1 MLRNRI
7 THLLTVTALAAT
19 VAVPVFGASAAGTNT
34 TTLTMHALK
43 GDIPTADP
51 ALTSDTTSGQLI
63 SELFTTLVRGDEQ
76 DLSKILPGMAQ
87 TWDIS
92 TDHLT
97 YTFHLRN
104 NIPWVKWDKAS
115 GKVVEVT
122 DASGKPVMVTAHDFE
137 YGIKRVVDPRTGS
150 NYTTGD
156 DEIIVGANDYTNYT
170 APVPAGGTPDPNATM
185 DPAALQKLSD
195 AVGVKATDDTTLVVT
210 LTKPYAFALGVLG
223 FGVNAAVPQAAIE
236 KYADKWT
243 EPGNMYS
250 YGPYVISDWKH
261 SASMTLVANPFW
273 PGIENSPKPSITT
286 INWLM
291 VDDAPAFNS
300 YLQGTQDVD
309 TPVPVEQMDRIKADP
324 KLSKEEFI
332 GPSYCTY
339 YYGFNV
345 TKAPVDDA
353 RVRLALSESIDRQSI
368 VTNITKAG
376 QIPARWMGRPG
387 LAFAPTLDNWPDG
400 GVGYDVAD
408 AKKQLQSYLDE
419 KKITVDQLPQ
429 ITLALNQSAGH
440 VNIAQAVQQMWQ
452 KSLGIKVQL
461 QTQEWKVYL
470 NTQQKDASQVF
481 RLGWCQDY
489 NDESDF
495 IVETFTTGQPQ
506 NYGKYSNAD
515 FDKLA
520 AAAAVEQDATKRL
533 DDYKQLETTL
543 VKTDAAIAPIY
554 WYTTVVLTKPYVH
567 RTYGLDTERWEKW
580 TMDPH

>member
-1 MLRNRI
+1 MVAALGA
-7 THLLTVTALAAT
+7 TA
-19 VAVPVFGASAAGTNT
+19 AVPAFGASAAGNNT

-51 ALTSDTTSGQLI
+51 ALASDTTSGQLA
-63 SELFTTLVRGDEQ
+63 SETFTTLVRGDEQ
-76 DLSKILPGMAQ
+76 DLSKILPGMA
-87 TWDIS
+87 TKWDVS
-92 TDHLT
+92 DDKLT

-104 NIPWVKWDKAS
+104 NIPWVKWDTS
-115 GKVVEVT
+115 LNKVVELT
-122 DASGKPVMVTAHDFE
+122 DSSGNPLMVNAHDFE

-156 DEIIVGANDYTNYT
+156 DEVIAGANDLTSYT
-170 APVPAGGTPDPNATM
+170 APVPASGTPDPNATM

-195 AVGVKATDDTTLVVT
+195 AVGVKATDDWTLQVKVA
-210 LTKPYAFALGVLG
+210 KPYAFALGVLG
-223 FGVNAAVPQAAIE
+223 FQVNTAIPQSVVE
-236 KYADKWT
+236 KYGDKWT
-243 EPGNMYS
+243 EPGNAWS

-273 PGIENSPKPSITT
+273 PDLKADNMPKPSITT

-291 VDDAPAFNS
+291 IDDTPAFTD
-300 YLQGTQDVD
+300 YLQGTNDVD
-309 TPVPVEQMDRIKADP
+309 TPIPLEQIDRIKADP
-324 KLSKEEFI
+324 KLSKELFI

-353 RVRLALSESIDRQSI
+353 RVRLALSEAIDRASI
-368 VTNITKAG
+368 VKNVTKGG
-376 QIPARWMGRPG
+376 QVPARWMGRPG
-387 LAFAPTLDNWPDG
+387 LAFAPTPDNWPEG

-419 KKITVDQLPQ
+419 KKITVDKLPQ
-429 ITLALNQSAGH
+429 ITLGLNQSAGH
-440 VNIAQAVQQMWQ
+440 VNIAQAIQQMWQ
-452 KSLGIKVQL
+452 TSLGIKVQL

-470 NTQQKDASQVF
+470 NTLTKDAPQVF

-506 NYGKYSNAD
+506 NSGKYSNPA

-520 AAAAVEQDATKRL
+520 AEAAVEQDPAKRL
-533 DDYKQLETTL
+533 DDYKSLETTL

-554 WYTTVVLTKPYVH
+554 WYTALELTKPYVH
-567 RTYGLDTERWEKW
+567 RTNGLDTQRWEKW